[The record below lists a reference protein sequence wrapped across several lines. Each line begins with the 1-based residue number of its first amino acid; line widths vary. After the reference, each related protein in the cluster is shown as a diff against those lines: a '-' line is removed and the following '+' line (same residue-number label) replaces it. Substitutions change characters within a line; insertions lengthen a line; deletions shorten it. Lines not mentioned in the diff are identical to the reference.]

1 MIDVLTSR
9 GLPAGCRRL
18 ADYLKKGVCDGVV
31 DPFEDVLYAQGGRP
45 VGPEGG
51 HFTPQEI
58 LTMDWLAEKRGRG
71 HPRVRR
77 SDRRSETDGAP
88 AGRAQGGQRVK
99 ILAVSDIESKYLWD
113 RFEPNYLAD
122 VDLIISCGDLKAT
135 YLSFLAT
142 FSRAPVLY
150 VCGNHDADYVKRP
163 PEGCVCIDDKV
174 YTFRGVRIAGLGGSM
189 RYKPGP
195 FQYTE
200 RQMERRAWRLEGR
213 IRRAGGVDI
222 LVSHAPVRG
231 CNDGSDPA
239 PPRLCVLRR
248 HDRQMAAPAVFARA
262 LPLELRPF
270 PARAD
275 AGRHARRQRVRALQ
289 AGPRHPR
296 AAAAAGKAPL
306 FLLFQNPRRALTGAS
321 EKTARRGGELYY
333 QVQQLRE

>member
-1 MIDVLTSR
+1 M
-9 GLPAGCRRL
+9 
-18 ADYLKKGVCDGVV
+18 
-31 DPFEDVLYAQGGRP
+31 
-45 VGPEGG
+45 
-51 HFTPQEI
+51 
-58 LTMDWLAEKRGRG
+58 
-71 HPRVRR
+71 
-77 SDRRSETDGAP
+77 
-88 AGRAQGGQRVK
+88 K

-163 PEGCVCIDDKV
+163 PEGCICIDDKV

-200 RQMERRAWRLEGR
+200 RQMERRVWRLEGR

-231 CNDGSDPA
+231 CNDGSDLPH
-239 PPRLCVLRR
+239 RG
-248 HDRQMAAPAVFARA
+248 FACFGGMIDKWQ
-262 LPLELRPF
+262 P
-270 PARAD
+270 
-275 AGRHARRQRVRALQ
+275 Q
-289 AGPRHPR
+289 
-296 AAAAAGKAPL
+296 L
-306 FLLFQNPRRALTGAS
+306 FLHGHCHLSYGHFPREQALGATRVVNAYERCKLDLDTPELPPLP
-321 EKTARRGGELYY
+321 EKRRFFFFSKIRGAR
-333 QVQQLRE
+333 